1 MSFDELLAKLQQVTE
16 ERDSY
21 RKNYELALVELEKLR
36 RGLHATN
43 ERERVSPEQLR
54 LALETLAKTIPSLS
68 PLLDPPNDQDGG
80 SRDGGERGDRG
91 KRPGHGRRPI
101 PEDLPCVEIRVD
113 LPENEREGMEEIGQE
128 TSDTVEWRRGGYVR
142 VRVVRP
148 KYADRSRPERGV
160 ACVEAPRRSYPRALF
175 GPALLARILF
185 GKYGEH
191 MPLAR
196 LEKSFERDGYE
207 IPRSTMCGAVEGVCE
222 GGLAR
227 IVAAMVQDSK
237 RAHTIATD
245 ATGILVQA
253 KDKCRRGHVFV
264 AIADRDHVV
273 FHFAKKH
280 DSTTVRELF
289 RGFRGYLLAD
299 ASSVYEALYRGD
311 GSNLPPTEAACWAHC
326 RRYFFKAIP
335 SDPTRAVQGIALI
348 DQLFALEREIDGR
361 PPEQKREIRRQR
373 AGPILEAFADFR
385 ARAQAAPD
393 VVEKSP
399 LAAAL
404 RYSINQWDA
413 LRRFLDD
420 GRLPIHNNGSEL
432 QLRHVVLGRKNW
444 LFLGTDDFG
453 EHACTITSLIASAKL
468 HDLDPEAY
476 LRDVLRVLPHWP
488 TIRMIEL
495 APKNWRTTRERLD
508 AQQLEQPLG
517 QLDIPAAQ

>member
-1 MSFDELLAKLQQVTE
+1 M
-16 ERDSY
+16 
-21 RKNYELALVELEKLR
+21 
-36 RGLHATN
+36 
-43 ERERVSPEQLR
+43 R
-54 LALETLAKTIPSLS
+54 LALETLAKTVPSLS
-68 PLLDPPNDQDGG
+68 PLLAAAADEESDPKAD
-80 SRDGGERGDRG
+80 RGERGDRG

-101 PEDLPCVEIRVD
+101 PESLPIVEIRVE
-113 LPENEREGMEEIGQE
+113 LPVGERVGMDEIGQE

-148 KYADRSRPERGV
+148 KYADPANVERGV
-160 ACVEAPRRSYPRALF
+160 ACAEAPRRPYPRALF
-175 GPALLARILF
+175 GPALMARILF

-196 LEKSFERDGYE
+196 LEKSFAREDYE
-207 IPRSTMCGAVEGVCE
+207 VPRSTMCGVVEGVCE
-222 GGLAR
+222 NGLAR
-227 IVAAMVQDSK
+227 IVAAMIEDSK
-237 RAHTIATD
+237 AAHTIATD

-280 DSTTVRELF
+280 DGNTVRELF

-311 GSNLPPTEAACWAHC
+311 GSDLPPTEAACWAHC
-326 RRYFFKAIP
+326 RRYFYKAIP
-335 SDPTRAVQGIALI
+335 SDPTRALQGLALI
-348 DQLFALEREIDGR
+348 DQLFALEREIEGR
-361 PPEQKREIRRQR
+361 PPEQKREVRRAR
-373 AGPILEAFADFR
+373 ATPILEAFADFR
-385 ARAQAAPD
+385 TRAMSEPD
-393 VVEKSP
+393 VVDKSP

-404 RYSINQWDA
+404 RYSLNQWDA

-488 TIRMIEL
+488 SNRVLEL
-495 APKNWRTTRERLD
+495 SPKHWLATRERLD
-508 AQQLEQPLG
+508 PQQLEQPLG
-517 QLDIPAAQ
+517 QLDVPAAQ